1 MCGKKINHPNYL
13 GVTQNYLGDDDHKYT
28 YTNFAI
34 YTFGINFALMFVKK
48 SLFYLFSIN
57 IQVCIYKYTIYS
69 I

>member
-48 SLFYLFSIN
+48 SFFTYLA
-57 IQVCIYKYTIYS
+57 
-69 I
+69 